1 MLKSDS
7 TEDSAPSGCHCSCFT
22 VLRHFPRMSSVHLST
37 FVHTKGN
44 SLYFAQ
50 LPFHFFFNVK
60 AKAWKLFCN
69 NISRGFPGGPVVKNL
84 FCQRRGQGDFQ
95 GRDSIPYLSFL
106 WTQQAHCPPPLG
118 CQPHPQSVLTFPH
131 SYARSSCHVAH
142 YSSCPTGV
150 KCPLFEC
157 LQLFS

>member
-1 MLKSDS
+1 
-7 TEDSAPSGCHCSCFT
+7 
-22 VLRHFPRMSSVHLST
+22 MSSVHLST

-84 FCQRRGQGDFQ
+84 FCQRRGHGFSPCF
-95 GRDSIPYLSFL
+95 RKIPHAMK
-106 WTQQAHCPPPLG
+106 QQSASATATEALE
-118 CQPHPQSVLTFPH
+118 L
-131 SYARSSCHVAH
+131 
-142 YSSCPTGV
+142 
-150 KCPLFEC
+150 
-157 LQLFS
+157 